1 MEIESKEQMS
11 YDELLENVEF
21 RTNNSSSL
29 RIDPPTVKK
38 VNRDSVFTNYKKF
51 MDVVNESA
59 QDIKY
64 DNYFLDFLKQES
76 STTCDV
82 SKEGVVMRGNFRNK
96 HIQTIIVKFFNKYK
110 KCETC
115 SSFNSYL
122 YKNNRNLYKKCL
134 DCSSEYCI

>member
-1 MEIESKEQMS
+1 M
-11 YDELLENVEF
+11 LENVEF
-21 RTNNSSSL
+21 RSDNGSTI

-38 VNRDSVFTNYKKF
+38 VNRDSIFTNYSNFIKSI
-51 MDVVNESA
+51 NESA
-59 QDIKY
+59 QEITY

-82 SKEGVVMRGNFRNK
+82 SKDGIVMRGNFRTN
-96 HIQTIIVKFFNKYK
+96 HIQSIIIKFFNKYK

-115 SSFNSYL
+115 NSFNSFL
-122 YKNNRNLYKKCL
+122 FKNNRNLYKKCL